1 MSCAIRPAR
10 PAAILLKRQMNN
22 LANILTIA
30 RLLLLLVIV
39 GLFYIDQGWA
49 AWTCLGLYVVAAI
62 TDFLDGWVAR
72 KFNQITP
79 FGTFMDPIADK
90 VFVAVILMMLIASG
104 RLDGLW
110 VIAALI
116 IMTRE
121 FLVSGMR
128 EFLGPKNIK
137 LPVSQLAKWKTALQ
151 MIALGILIIG
161 PFVPLATLAGNL
173 SLSGA
178 AVLTVI
184 TGWAYLKTG
193 FAHMKA

>member
-1 MSCAIRPAR
+1 MT
-10 PAAILLKRQMNN
+10 N

-30 RLLLLLVIV
+30 RLILLPVIV
-39 GLFYIDQGWA
+39 ALFYVDESWA
-49 AWTCLGLYVVAAI
+49 AWVCLALYVIAAI

-72 KFNQITP
+72 KFNQITL

-110 VIAALI
+110 IIAALV

-137 LPVSQLAKWKTALQ
+137 LPVSNLAKWKTALQ
-151 MIALGILIIG
+151 MLALGILIIG
-161 PFVPLATLAGNL
+161 PFAPFALIAGNIA
-173 SLSGA
+173 LSGA
-178 AVLTVI
+178 ALLTIV
-184 TGWAYLKTG
+184 TGWSYLKTG
-193 FAHMKA
+193 FAHMK